1 MKAIVLAGTRGIGKS
16 IVDNIHDICDDVV
29 SPGKSELD
37 TSDLANVLSFAKKH
51 PSTDILVL
59 NTGGPP
65 AMQFSDITEEIWL
78 KYFNQLFLSFMILLK
93 NIRVNKE
100 GYVFLISSFNIKEP
114 ADNLILSNSFRVA
127 CWSVMKS
134 LSKRDLLENIS
145 YINIAPGPTETDRLV
160 ELAAKDGKSL
170 KDVAENLP
178 TKRISSPTEIGLF
191 IRSIVN
197 HKLKAINGVS
207 INFDMGLSNSLL

>member
-1 MKAIVLAGTRGIGKS
+1 MAGTRGIGKS

-37 TSDLANVLSFAKKH
+37 TSDPANVLSFAKKH

-100 GYVFLISSFNIKEP
+100 GYVFLISSFNIKEQ
-114 ADNLILSNSFRVA
+114 LI
-127 CWSVMKS
+127 
-134 LSKRDLLENIS
+134 I
-145 YINIAPGPTETDRLV
+145 
-160 ELAAKDGKSL
+160 
-170 KDVAENLP
+170 
-178 TKRISSPTEIGLF
+178 
-191 IRSIVN
+191 
-197 HKLKAINGVS
+197 
-207 INFDMGLSNSLL
+207 